1 MTSESLNTGAN
12 TGRHKRRKAAR
23 PSEILDAAM
32 VEFSLNGYAG
42 TKLTD
47 VARRA
52 AISHGT
58 IYNYF
63 DTKEALFRALF
74 RARLVDSLDPAPF
87 GAALMGQAAPAILRT
102 ALLIAFRQLAGS
114 DAVALIRIL
123 LVESQS
129 FPDLVKECRD
139 EIFGKAEFML
149 RLLIEKGIANDEL
162 VDGQYRSHA
171 IVLLSPVIT
180 AALFG
185 PLSGA
190 SDWIARSEAEIEAF
204 VDAILKG
211 ISAI

>member
-1 MTSESLNTGAN
+1 
-12 TGRHKRRKAAR
+12 
-23 PSEILDAAM
+23 M
-32 VEFSLNGYAG
+32 VEFALNGYAG

-52 AISHGT
+52 EISHGT

-102 ALLIAFRQLAGS
+102 ALMIAFRQLAGS
-114 DAVALIRIL
+114 DAVALIRII
-123 LVESQS
+123 LVESER
-129 FPDLVKECRD
+129 FPDLVKACRD

-149 RLLIEKGIANDEL
+149 RLLIEQGIANHEL
-162 VDGQYRSHA
+162 KDGRYRSHA
-171 IVLLSPVIT
+171 IVLLSPIIT

-185 PLSGA
+185 PLSGKD
-190 SDWIARSEAEIEAF
+190 DWIAQSETEIEAF
-204 VDAILKG
+204 VDAVLDG
-211 ISAI
+211 IVAK